1 MCQNM
6 IDCPSLLHE
15 LITFSSLLTIYHI
28 KIVAKLWHKRLLSY
42 IFSTI
47 SCVFIYIYIYRERE
61 RERGYFEYFGFTKL
75 GQNTH
80 SFISPRISFSPH
92 FIPMWAKPNVNM
104 LLQ

>member
-47 SCVFIYIYIYRERE
+47 SCVFIYIYIERERE
-61 RERGYFEYFGFTKL
+61 REREAILSIL
-75 GQNTH
+75 GLQN
-80 SFISPRISFSPH
+80 
-92 FIPMWAKPNVNM
+92 WAKIPIP
-104 LLQ
+104 L